1 MVKKVAHDHSV
12 PELKSFKAWKPGM
25 KTKRRVAIKDIEGNV
40 VLSKKGKPEYEIC
53 HVPIS
58 ADKKSQMNH
67 LHMSAKVQRHYSVL
81 WNQADKCPL
90 FRQDVPKVKNDEG
103 EMVHRTYP
111 NTNIP
116 ITERSNRSLSGH
128 TLKTL
133 ASGAVA
139 AVNAQLHAD
148 ATMLRLQHKN
158 GEPLAP
164 EDTKYPMLPQISVG
178 AGFAIEAAFVA
189 YVQEIFGTALEIQK
203 AHENKHGKVT
213 AKCCQAAADI
223 VNKRLS
229 AATSFVPETVSFRKA
244 PKQKKAKEPKEPKE
258 PKEGVANEAKKA
270 KKGSGN

>member
-1 MVKKVAHDHSV
+1 MVKKAAHNHEVA
-12 PELKSFKAWKPGM
+12 ELKSFKAWKPGM
-25 KTKRRVAIKDIEGNV
+25 KTKRRVVVKDEEGNV
-40 VLSKKGKPEYEIC
+40 KLNKKGKPDYEI
-53 HVPIS
+53 HYVPIS

-67 LHMSAKVQRHYSVL
+67 LHMSANVQRHYGVL

-90 FRQDVPKVKNDEG
+90 FRQDVPKVKNAKG

-111 NTNIP
+111 NTDIP
-116 ITERSNRSLSGH
+116 ITERSNRALSGH

-148 ATMLRLQHKN
+148 ATTLRLQTKN

-164 EDTKYPMLPQISVG
+164 EDAKYPMLPQISVG
-178 AGFAIEAAFVA
+178 AAAAIEAAFVA
-189 YVQEIFGTALEIQK
+189 YVQEIFSTALDIQK

-223 VNKRLS
+223 VNKRL
-229 AATSFVPETVSFRKA
+229 AAASSFVPETVSFRKA
-244 PKQKKAKEPKEPKE
+244 PKQKKGKAAEEGTEQAAAKEK
-258 PKEGVANEAKKA
+258 
-270 KKGSGN
+270 